1 MDLGKNTVTHLF
13 LFLPECPYPL
23 LERDLLQRSFNC
35 WPLPLQA
42 SLRIKFH
49 ETLAVNP
56 ASLPP
61 DDDPEK
67 LLQDGLGEISTAD
80 CRPDLKDDPLPSS
93 DEVLFID
100 GSSYVQ
106 EEISSYRPCSLPRRP
121 SINTSAMPCLCPPQ
135 TCAPVPAQGFN
146 IGKEI
151 HYPGTNSGLEGTIH
165 CHPARTNGCQGQR
178 HPGLAAPFLAEG
190 GKSGID
196 NASLSRSL
204 KMRLLH
210 LSGL

>member
-93 DEVLFID
+93 DEFL
-100 GSSYVQ
+100 Q
-106 EEISSYRPCSLPRRP
+106 ALQ
-121 SINTSAMPCLCPPQ
+121 SAQKAIHKHICDAL
-135 TCAPVPAQGFN
+135 PVPTSN
-146 IGKEI
+146 LC
-151 HYPGTNSGLEGTIH
+151 TRSS
-165 CHPARTNGCQGQR
+165 
-178 HPGLAAPFLAEG
+178 
-190 GKSGID
+190 SGIQY
-196 NASLSRSL
+196 R
-204 KMRLLH
+204 
-210 LSGL
+210 